1 MENFPGIIAKIL
13 LGTLLLGL
21 SSSCHSSTASV
32 EANST
37 PDPVV
42 APAGTV
48 LRVRLSQ
55 ALDTERSRPGDRFG
69 GALDSPVAAGGRQ
82 ILPKGTVVEGHV
94 LDRGR
99 HPGRVMLALA
109 LDRCQL
115 NGRSLAISSVP
126 VIKTYT
132 AKRIYMPAETIVG
145 FTLKQSIAE

>member
-1 MENFPGIIAKIL
+1 MENFPVVIAKIL
-13 LGTLLLGL
+13 LGALVLGL
-21 SSSCHSSTASV
+21 CSSCHSSTASV

-55 ALDTERSRPGDRFG
+55 ALDTERSRPGDRFV

-94 LDRGR
+94 VDRGR

-115 NGRSLAISSVP
+115 NGRSLAISAVP
-126 VIKTYT
+126 VTKTYA